1 MPEFKTKLLWVVI
14 DRDLSLNEYVSSLC
28 KKAGWKLSVLSRL
41 SNLMS
46 FQQRRFLMKLFVEA
60 QFGYC
65 KIIWMFHARELNRKI
80 NDMHGRYLHIVYK
93 YYNSSFNDS
102 LKKDT
107 SASIRHINIQS

>member
-80 NDMHGRYLHIVYK
+80 NDMHGRYLRIVYK